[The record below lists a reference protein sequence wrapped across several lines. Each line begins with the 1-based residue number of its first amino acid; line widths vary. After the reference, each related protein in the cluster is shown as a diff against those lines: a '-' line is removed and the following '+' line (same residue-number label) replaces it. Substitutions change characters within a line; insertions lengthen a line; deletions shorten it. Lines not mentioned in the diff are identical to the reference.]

1 MSGPIH
7 DKGMFILQSY
17 FAALFSHL
25 GPLSVNGA
33 LAFEQEY
40 HGVEGDSASCAELYA
55 LLSSLSGLPIRQGIA
70 VTGALNQHGEVLPIG
85 GMNEKVEGFFRVCQ
99 ASGLDGSQGVILPAC
114 NRSHLMLNA
123 EVVAAVEQG
132 QFHIHAIEDV
142 MDGMELLMGMPAG
155 ELDESGGYPH
165 NSVLGQVQKTLL
177 HYRRICH
184 LSEHPKPA
192 RKSRYGAF

>member
-1 MSGPIH
+1 
-7 DKGMFILQSY
+7 
-17 FAALFSHL
+17 
-25 GPLSVNGA
+25 
-33 LAFEQEY
+33 
-40 HGVEGDSASCAELYA
+40 
-55 LLSSLSGLPIRQGIA
+55 
-70 VTGALNQHGEVLPIG
+70 
-85 GMNEKVEGFFRVCQ
+85 MNEKVEGFFRVCKT
-99 ASGLDGSQGVILPAC
+99 AGLDGSQGVILPAC
-114 NRSHLMLNA
+114 NCSHLMLNA

-142 MDGMELLMGMPAG
+142 MEGLELLLGMPAG